1 MKRLSTEETKIIAD
15 LYQEILNEDMDA
27 GSILGGSSDGTGDL
41 GEEND
46 DSYATG
52 DTRIPTSI
60 FGGNILSRNGLV
72 KRKKKRKAKKG
83 A

>member
-1 MKRLSTEETKIIAD
+1 MSKRLSTIEEGKIAD
-15 LYQEILNEDMDA
+15 LYQQILEDMDA

-46 DSYATG
+46 DDYATG
-52 DTRIPTSI
+52 DQRIPVSI
-60 FGGNILSRNGLV
+60 FGGNIVSRNGSV
-72 KRKKKRKAKKG
+72 KRKKKKSKKS